1 MENTKITIT
10 VSSIIC
16 LCSLWCFAAGAPMG
30 INTNGIAMKVV
41 GYTGGKQVPIIH
53 KMTLT
58 NHASMNSSN
67 NANIVEEL
75 EGIKRAINGTH
86 NPVSDI
92 TIGALVAA
100 LGLLGGT
107 LAVDRIVTYWRR
119 PRLFL
124 DKSNSPLVKGIDIA
138 IYDIKESIIPS
149 NLRKFTLRYRVNRVL
164 IRNDGPQAARNCK
177 GILSKDSEELKVC
190 WSIPSER
197 YRMTVNAHSMEYLD
211 LCGVLDGEASTIHT
225 ELQTTLSELK
235 KHVDG
240 FHDVSLRTPLSLE
253 IDEYIA
259 NNKSV
264 EDIPLIIAP
273 TENGWEAPQLNHI
286 LLRQSQLLNN
296 DSESTTNILKGNFK
310 IIVTAENAKGINEGV
325 TISSST
331 LNKNGE
337 IVTFSNKE
345 RKV

>member
-1 MENTKITIT
+1 
-10 VSSIIC
+10 
-16 LCSLWCFAAGAPMG
+16 
-30 INTNGIAMKVV
+30 
-41 GYTGGKQVPIIH
+41 
-53 KMTLT
+53 
-58 NHASMNSSN
+58 
-67 NANIVEEL
+67 
-75 EGIKRAINGTH
+75 
-86 NPVSDI
+86 
-92 TIGALVAA
+92 
-100 LGLLGGT
+100 
-107 LAVDRIVTYWRR
+107 
-119 PRLFL
+119 
-124 DKSNSPLVKGIDIA
+124 
-138 IYDIKESIIPS
+138 
-149 NLRKFTLRYRVNRVL
+149 
-164 IRNDGPQAARNCK
+164 
-177 GILSKDSEELKVC
+177 
-190 WSIPSER
+190 
-197 YRMTVNAHSMEYLD
+197 MTVNAHSMEYLD